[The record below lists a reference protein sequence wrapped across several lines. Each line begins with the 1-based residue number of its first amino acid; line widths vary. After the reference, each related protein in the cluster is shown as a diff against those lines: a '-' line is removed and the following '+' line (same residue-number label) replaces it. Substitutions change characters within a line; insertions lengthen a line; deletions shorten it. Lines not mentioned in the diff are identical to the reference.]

1 VAGDFACRARAAID
15 RTRRGLAE
23 AEAAGHAYS
32 ITAASRV
39 LGLALLRRGDLAQAI
54 PVAERA
60 AELIRSG
67 DFAVLSAWITGM
79 LGSAYVLA
87 GKLDEVLL
95 PAGGGRRA
103 DAAMQVNI
111 GDAAVIATLG
121 EACLLSGRRAEATA
135 HAECALKILRERRE
149 RDHEASA
156 LHLAGKIAAANA
168 DSATAIST
176 LRAAASRATTS
187 ACDHC
192 GRIAT
197 SLSAACTGV
206 PATERRHAASWHGV
220 APLPRDGNA
229 TLARRKLREQAEAA
243 AEGVLETHSY
253 APAICTSCVSAA
265 YRCASDPD
273 HIDRGMPARIRR
285 AVNANVL
292 QVISQSRSTRLT
304 TSV

>member
-1 VAGDFACRARAAID
+1 MGHREAFSSAVQIVNRNQCVAGHFACRARAAVD

-32 ITAASRV
+32 ITAAPRV
-39 LGLALLRRGDLAQAI
+39 LGLALLRRRDLAQAI
-54 PVAERA
+54 PAAERA

-111 GDAAVIATLG
+111 GDAAAIATLG

-135 HAECALKILRERRE
+135 HAERALKILRERRE

-156 LHLAGKIAAANA
+156 LHLAGEIAAANA
-168 DSATAIST
+168 DSGHRHLHSSRRGKSRYDLGMRP
-176 LRAAASRATTS
+176 LRAHCNLALGRLHRRAGDREAAR
-187 ACDHC
+187 
-192 GRIAT
+192 RI
-197 SLSAACTGV
+197 
-206 PATERRHAASWHGV
+206 
-220 APLPRDGNA
+220 
-229 TLARRKLREQAEAA
+229 LARRCAA
-243 AEGVLETHSY
+243 T
-253 APAICTSCVSAA
+253 
-265 YRCASDPD
+265 
-273 HIDRGMPARIRR
+273 ARWKC
-285 AVNANVL
+285 N
-292 QVISQSRSTRLT
+292 TG
-304 TSV
+304 